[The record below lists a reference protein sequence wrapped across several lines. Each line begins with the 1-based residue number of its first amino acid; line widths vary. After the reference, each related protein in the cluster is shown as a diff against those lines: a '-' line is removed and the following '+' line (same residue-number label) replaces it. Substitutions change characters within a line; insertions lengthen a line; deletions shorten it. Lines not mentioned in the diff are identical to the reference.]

1 MTLTEEEIREL
12 KEITSEY
19 SRCDNE
25 INAVKTELLLL
36 KEKHDNLAAE
46 IKCIE
51 EHEKTFLKTLNEKYG
66 RVTLLDLVSYL

>member
-19 SRCDNE
+19 GRCDAE

-46 IKCIE
+46 IKGIE
-51 EHEKTFLKTLNEKYG
+51 EHEKAFLKTLNGKYG
-66 RVTLLDLVSYL
+66 RVTLLDLASYL